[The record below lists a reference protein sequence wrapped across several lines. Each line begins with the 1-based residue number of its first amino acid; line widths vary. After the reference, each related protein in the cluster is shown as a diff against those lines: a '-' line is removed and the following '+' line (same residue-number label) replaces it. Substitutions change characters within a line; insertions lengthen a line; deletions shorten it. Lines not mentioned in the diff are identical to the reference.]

1 MISNQWQEI
10 RDNAEKESKAIIEKC
25 TKMAELF
32 GNKLELPR
40 VNVRQ
45 NYRSNVEFT
54 RPEEYYR
61 HRIFIPFIDTLIQQL
76 NERFS
81 GETKGAMSG
90 MYVIPSLIEKLPES
104 EMFENYQS
112 DLPSESSY
120 VMLSILY
127 LKSTQKNRYRL
138 IIVTHTPG
146 DQI

>member
-1 MISNQWQEI
+1 
-10 RDNAEKESKAIIEKC
+10 
-25 TKMAELF
+25 MAELF

-112 DLPSESSY
+112 DLPSEPSY

-127 LKSTQKNRYRL
+127 LKSTQKNSYRL